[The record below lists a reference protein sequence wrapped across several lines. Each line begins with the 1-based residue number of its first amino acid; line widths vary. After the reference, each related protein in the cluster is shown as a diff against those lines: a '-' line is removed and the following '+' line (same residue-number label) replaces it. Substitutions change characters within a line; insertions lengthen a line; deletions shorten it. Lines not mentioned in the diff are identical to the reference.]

1 MQHQSAENIFE
12 INTNLGGEEHPPRF
26 QAKDSFEGCW
36 AVLENSIPWPW
47 LTEARTNPIHA

>member
-1 MQHQSAENIFE
+1 MQHHSVENVFE

-36 AVLENSIPWPW
+36 AVLENSIPWAW